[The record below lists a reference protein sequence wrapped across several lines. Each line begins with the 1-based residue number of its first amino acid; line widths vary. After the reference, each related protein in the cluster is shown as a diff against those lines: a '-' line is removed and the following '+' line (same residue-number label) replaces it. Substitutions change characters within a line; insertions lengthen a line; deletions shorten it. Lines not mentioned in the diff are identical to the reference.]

1 VGGQSFPITT
11 AGSGYTNGTYTI
23 SLTGCTVGSGGYLPK
38 MDVSVSGGAIVD
50 AYPSTAID
58 ALGVGMAAGCSIPI
72 TALGA
77 GTGGAIQAIPTAPI
91 EGIGGIATFN
101 TDSNLMGVLMYGNE
115 GEVGNP
121 LNSFFTNGQGGYF
134 EPGVP
139 VQPWGDFLGAA
150 VSG

>member
-1 VGGQSFPITT
+1 
-11 AGSGYTNGTYTI
+11 
-23 SLTGCTVGSGGYLPK
+23 
-38 MDVSVSGGAIVD
+38 
-50 AYPSTAID
+50 
-58 ALGVGMAAGCSIPI
+58 
-72 TALGA
+72 
-77 GTGGAIQAIPTAPI
+77 
-91 EGIGGIATFN
+91 
-101 TDSNLMGVLMYGNE
+101 MGVLMYGNE